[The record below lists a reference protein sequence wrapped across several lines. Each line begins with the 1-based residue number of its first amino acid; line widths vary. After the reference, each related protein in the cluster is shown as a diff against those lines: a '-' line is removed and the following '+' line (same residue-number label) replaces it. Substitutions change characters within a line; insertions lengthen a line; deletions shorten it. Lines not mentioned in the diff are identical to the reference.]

1 MKEEKVRQHQNK
13 KLGDRQESVRIQGS
27 EVQRCTT
34 KPTDDKN
41 LNGNIHGD
49 YS

>member
-1 MKEEKVRQHQNK
+1 MREETVGQHQNK
-13 KLGDRQESVRIQGS
+13 KLGDRQDRVRS
-27 EVQRCTT
+27 RMVRSASCTA
-34 KPTDDKN
+34 KPTDEKN